1 MASNRGMIV
10 REFLVRHQDQIIG
23 VLSGFDRV
31 LFRGSAIGLGYL
43 KGMDQKLLELGI
55 RYDRFFSFVKRVS
68 QSIADHAR
76 KVAEEQK
83 RPLLH
88 LNSAKASKEDI
99 ARHIQQKDG
108 IQSGLI
114 CVLTCVEQCQT
125 YSLRR
130 RGEKNW
136 LQLVSERR
144 KCQFIYFY
152 LQDPEFGLM
161 HVRLQTWLP
170 MTIQVCINGREY
182 LARQLS
188 REGIGFKKCGNCFTQ
203 IDDMARAQQLLD
215 QLVTHDWMTTLNAI
229 AERFN
234 PWCAPNNDLTFR
246 GYYWTIRESE
256 LATDIMFRDAASLA
270 RVYPTLVRHALD
282 HFHSPDVLRFFNR
295 RLTARFGHEINTDFK
310 EFPEGVRIKHWV
322 EENSIKM
329 YDKHGSVLRVET
341 TLNEPCRFKVR
352 RVATRQG
359 REVLAW
365 FHLRKGVVDIER
377 RVEICRAANE
387 RYLEALAV
395 VAVPT
400 PAKELLD
407 PVSRPVVRQGRRYR
421 ALRPLA
427 PDDAKLLEQLLSG
440 DFAIQGFRN
449 RDVYSRLYSNV
460 CCTPDERR
468 RISNRITRSLRLF
481 RAHGLIRKVSHTTYY
496 RVSRKGHLLI
506 STATKLRNLSL
517 AQISL

>member
-1 MASNRGMIV
+1 MIQETIV
-10 REFLVRHQDQIIG
+10 REFLEGHQDQIIG
-23 VLSGFDRV
+23 VLSGFDRL
-31 LFRGSAIGLGYL
+31 LFRGSPIGIGYV
-43 KGMDQKLLELGI
+43 KGMDQKLCELGV

-76 KVAEEQK
+76 KVAEEQN

-88 LNSAKASKEDI
+88 LNSAKESKEDV
-99 ARHIQQKDG
+99 ARFIQQKDG
-108 IQSGLI
+108 IREGLI
-114 CVLTCVEQCQT
+114 CILTCVEQCQT

-130 RGEKNW
+130 RGEKKW
-136 LQLVSERR
+136 LELVPERR

-152 LQDPEFGLM
+152 LQDPEFGFM

-182 LARQLS
+182 LARQML
-188 REGIGFKKCGNCFTQ
+188 REGIAFQKCDNCFTQ

-215 QLVTHDWMTTLNAI
+215 QLVRHDWTTTLAAF

-234 PWCAPNNDLTFR
+234 PWCAPENDLKFR

-256 LATDIMFRDAASLA
+256 VATDVMFRDAASLA
-270 RVYPTLVRHALD
+270 RIYPSLIRHAFD
-282 HFHSPDVLRFFNR
+282 HFHSRDLLRFFNR
-295 RLTARFGHEINTDFK
+295 RLTGRFGHAINTSLK

-341 TLNEPCRFKVR
+341 TLKEPGRFKVR
-352 RVATRQG
+352 RMATRQG

-387 RYLEALAV
+387 RYFEALAV
-395 VAVPT
+395 VALPT

-427 PDDAKLLEQLLSG
+427 PDDATLLEHLLSG
-440 DFAIQGFRN
+440 DFTIQGFRN
-449 RDVYSRLYSNV
+449 RDVYSRLYPNV
-460 CCTPDERR
+460 RCTPDERR
-468 RISNRITRSLRLF
+468 RISARITRSLRLL
-481 RAHGLIRKVSHTTYY
+481 RVHGLIRKVPHTTYY
-496 RVSRKGHLLI
+496 RVSRKGHALI
-506 STATKLRNLSL
+506 STTTRLRHLSL
-517 AQISL
+517 AQLSS